1 MLWGRNSKST
11 HNELRGIKEI
21 LRLQPFLAGSK
32 RSPHPT
38 AHYLIGLTQTCGAN
52 GMLNLVFGSWTSQ
65 APSPRLILL
74 LAGSK

>member
-1 MLWGRNSKST
+1 MRWGRNSKST
-11 HNELRGIKEI
+11 RNELREIKEI

-32 RSPHPT
+32 RGPHPT
-38 AHYLIGLTQTCGAN
+38 AHYLIGLTRACGAN
-52 GMLNLVFGSWTSQ
+52 GMLDLVFGSWTSQ